1 MLTVVTIETWEFSK
15 DVSVV
20 PLLLA
25 SWNQLV
31 LSSLIFL
38 TLVKK
43 CVYLT
48 FSYCGH
54 IFGLFNID
62 CSGGRLSALFKK

>member
-31 LSSLIFL
+31 LSSLSFL
-38 TLVKK
+38 NLVKK

-48 FSYCGH
+48 FSYCGR

-62 CSGGRLSALFKK
+62 HSGGRLSGLFKK